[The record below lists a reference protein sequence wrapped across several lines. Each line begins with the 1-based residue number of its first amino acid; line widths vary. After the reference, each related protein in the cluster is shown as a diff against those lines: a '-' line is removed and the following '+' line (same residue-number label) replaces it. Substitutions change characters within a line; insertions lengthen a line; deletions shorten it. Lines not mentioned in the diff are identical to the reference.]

1 MVVAAVV
8 HAEIA
13 SSSAFASYNRLLAR
27 AAERLTLVSR
37 GVDPASVTV
46 PEAGHLAYQPGYAPA
61 LQAYSAGLP
70 SGLAAWLLHA
80 AAAYAA
86 GAEAAADFLR

>member
-8 HAEIA
+8 HAEVVA
-13 SSSAFASYNRLLAR
+13 ASAFASHNAVIAR
-27 AAERLTLVSR
+27 AAERLVLVST

-46 PEAGHLAYQPGYAPA
+46 PEAGHLARRQEYAA
-61 LQAYSAGLP
+61 A
-70 SGLAAWLLHA
+70 LAAYAADQPAALHGWLLHA

-86 GAEAAADFLR
+86 GAEAAADLV